1 MLDRSQRDV
10 TLFKATVYLQG
21 FNQSNGAIRSA
32 SVLYHRSSKA
42 LYRIKAYR
50 TGYLNISLVFQEIE
64 FPSLPRSRSF
74 KVQTV
79 PNQFDFHILEFF
91 SRGQHPKGQKTRV
104 GFSLIRLLSNTWK
117 WHDQHLVK
125 LNEIDQIFWE
135 F

>member
-1 MLDRSQRDV
+1 MLDRSQCNV
-10 TLFKATVYLQG
+10 TLFKATEYLQR
-21 FNQSNGAIRSA
+21 FNQFKGCIGSA
-32 SVLYHRSSKA
+32 SMLYHRCSKA

-64 FPSLPRSRSF
+64 FPSLPRSRSL

-91 SRGQHPKGQKTRV
+91 FSRSGSQRLKTRV
-104 GFSLIRLLSNTWK
+104 RFSLIRLCSNTWK
-117 WHDQHLVK
+117 RHDQHPAK
-125 LNEIDQIFWE
+125 LNEVDQIFWE